1 MTNVLDRNAS
11 RKFISAGSHVPVHPP
26 REHREEP
33 GGIVPGAPLP
43 RGLAFPLVFS
53 AMTTVAASP
62 CSFLTPLIFVGRP
75 KITACRIDTCAH
87 DRTTRVCARS
97 GANRGDKASERLDSR
112 PENHPSLLARSTLSD
127 NPRAASSLPVACT
140 RCVVAW
146 RNLVVL
152 LPRRMPIEFGG
163 GGDQC

>member
-1 MTNVLDRNAS
+1 MFWIEMLPENLFLRAAMCRFIHPGNIERNLVES
-11 RKFISAGSHVPVHPP
+11 SL
-26 REHREEP
+26 EP
-33 GGIVPGAPLP
+33 PLP

-87 DRTTRVCARS
+87 DRTTRVYAQS

-140 RCVVAW
+140 RCLVAW